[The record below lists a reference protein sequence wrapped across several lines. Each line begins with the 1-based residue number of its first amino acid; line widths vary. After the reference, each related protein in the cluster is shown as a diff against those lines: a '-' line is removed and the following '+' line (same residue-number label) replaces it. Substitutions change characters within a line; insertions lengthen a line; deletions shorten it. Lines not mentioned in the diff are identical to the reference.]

1 MTSESVQELVAGRR
15 RWRLTAIG
23 LLMALAGALAVTLTS
38 ANGGQM
44 WGTQRA
50 DLPYPERVRART
62 VEAEEIVLKDGAGRV
77 RARMAVQ
84 GNAARLTIF
93 DEDGKA
99 VAGLPE
105 RARLKE
111 VGK

>member
-15 RWRLTAIG
+15 RWKLTA
-23 LLMALAGALAVTLTS
+23 MALLLALGGVLAVN
-38 ANGGQM
+38 A
-44 WGTQRA
+44 RA

-77 RARMAVQ
+77 RARLAVQ
-84 GNAARLTIF
+84 GTATRLVIF

-99 VAGLPE
+99 SAALPE